1 VTAAGYALIALALAG
16 GLSSGAQFMEHVLG
30 LDPCP
35 LCLMQRIW
43 VMLAG
48 VGGCVALADNPARRA
63 YPILVALASAVGSGF
78 ALRQL
83 YLQSLP
89 PDAVPACG
97 PDLGYMFEVFPFS
110 DVLKA
115 MTFGTGN
122 CAQVQKVFG
131 LSIALW
137 SLLGFAAIVATSVLW
152 LRVASQAGRPVRG

>member
-1 VTAAGYALIALALAG
+1 MKAGALAAIALAIAAA
-16 GLSSGAQFMEHVLG
+16 LSSGAQFMEHVLK

-48 VGGCVALADNPARRA
+48 IGALVALADKPARIG
-63 YPILVALASAVGSGF
+63 YPAFALVAALAGAGF
-78 ALRQL
+78 AVRQI

-89 PDAVPACG
+89 PGLVPACG
-97 PDLGYMFEVFPFS
+97 PDLAYMLDAFPFS

-122 CAQVQKVFG
+122 CAQVQKVLG
-131 LSIALW
+131 VSIAIW
-137 SLLGFAAIVATSVLW
+137 SLLGFLTLAATGILW
-152 LRVASQAGRPVRG
+152 WRAARGAGRDG